1 MLLLNDKHCNMLSTS
16 SMKSLVML
24 DKITVRIV
32 IDVIAS
38 RSWNV

>member
-1 MLLLNDKHCNMLSTS
+1 MTLSTS

-24 DKITVRIV
+24 AKITVRMV
-32 IDVIAS
+32 TDVIAS